1 MGSRIL
7 LTIIAALVIGVIQ
20 FVVGLSMNGGA
31 ILVCGAIMGLLAYG
45 LWGLR
50 GTPSYSSLDLYL
62 PLLAAGIGIA
72 SGGILSRYIRLSG
85 DSPPNGL
92 GNSGLV
98 DSGLVDSGMIEVWAV
113 VLGVAVGGAVIAWR
127 LRNRSTRCHICRR
140 MLGSSRE
147 ACPRCGNSVCLN
159 CWNADSYRC
168 AGCERSRTPLL
179 SIEEEDWWDERLGD
193 RQPAGRCVR
202 CRREAKERDLRKCGN
217 CPRAMCIQCWDMENG
232 RCIGCNWVIPDL
244 PRALE
249 IYHLSHA
256 RIGEEDL

>member
-1 MGSRIL
+1 MRSRIL
-7 LTIIAALVIGVIQ
+7 LTIISALVIGVIQ

-31 ILVCGAIMGLLAYG
+31 ILACGALMGLLAYG

-50 GTPSYSSLDLYL
+50 GAPSYSPLDLYL

-85 DSPPNGL
+85 DSPQ
-92 GNSGLV
+92 SGLAN
-98 DSGLVDSGMIEVWAV
+98 SGLVDSGMIEVWAV

-147 ACPRCGNSVCLN
+147 SCPRCGTSVCLN

-168 AGCERSRTPLL
+168 ASCDRSRTPLL
-179 SIEEEDWWDERLGD
+179 SIEEEEWWDERLGN

-232 RCIGCNWVIPDL
+232 RCIGCDWVIPDL
-244 PRALE
+244 PQALE
-249 IYHLSHA
+249 IYHLSQA

>member
-7 LTIIAALVIGVIQ
+7 LTIISALIIGVIQ

-31 ILVCGAIMGLLAYG
+31 ILVCGALMGLLAYG

-50 GTPSYSSLDLYL
+50 GTPGYSPLDLYL

-72 SGGILSRYIRLSG
+72 SGGLLSRYIRLSG
-85 DSPPNGL
+85 DSPTAGL
-92 GNSGLV
+92 TNSGQ
-98 DSGLVDSGMIEVWAV
+98 VDSGMIEVWAV
-113 VLGVAVGGAVIAWR
+113 VLGAAVGGAVIVWR
-127 LRNRSTRCHICRR
+127 LRNRSARCHICRR

-147 ACPRCGNSVCLN
+147 SCPRCGNSVCLN

-168 AGCERSRTPLL
+168 ASCERSRTPLL
-179 SIEEEDWWDERLGD
+179 SIEEEEWWDERLGK
-193 RQPAGRCVR
+193 RQSAGRCVR

-244 PRALE
+244 PQALE
-249 IYHLSHA
+249 IYHLSQA
-256 RIGEEDL
+256 RVGEEGL

>member
-1 MGSRIL
+1 
-7 LTIIAALVIGVIQ
+7 
-20 FVVGLSMNGGA
+20 
-31 ILVCGAIMGLLAYG
+31 MGLLAYG

-85 DSPPNGL
+85 GSPQ
-92 GNSGLV
+92 SGLAN
-98 DSGLVDSGMIEVWAV
+98 SGLVDSGMIEVWAV
-113 VLGVAVGGAVIAWR
+113 VLGVAVGAAVVAWR
-127 LRNRSTRCHICRR
+127 LRNRATRCHICRK

-147 ACPRCGNSVCLN
+147 YCPRCGNSVCLN

-168 AGCERSRTPLL
+168 ASCDRSRTPLL
-179 SIEEEDWWDERLGD
+179 SIEEEEWWDERLGK
-193 RQPAGRCVR
+193 RQSAGRCVR

-244 PRALE
+244 PQALE
-249 IYHLSHA
+249 IYHLSQA
-256 RIGEEDL
+256 RIGEEEL

>member
-7 LTIIAALVIGVIQ
+7 LTIISALVIGVIQ
-20 FVVGLSMNGGA
+20 YVVGLSMNGGA
-31 ILVCGAIMGLLAYG
+31 ILVCGALMGLLAYG

-50 GTPSYSSLDLYL
+50 GTSGYSPLDLYL

-85 DSPPNGL
+85 DSPRAGL
-92 GNSGLV
+92 TNSGQ
-98 DSGLVDSGMIEVWAV
+98 VDSGMIEVWAV
-113 VLGVAVGGAVIAWR
+113 VLGAAVGGAVIVWR
-127 LRNRSTRCHICRR
+127 LRNRSARCHICRR

-147 ACPRCGNSVCLN
+147 SCPRCGNSVCLN

-168 AGCERSRTPLL
+168 ASCERSRTPLL
-179 SIEEEDWWDERLGD
+179 SIEEEEWWDERLGK
-193 RQPAGRCVR
+193 RQSAGRCVR

-232 RCIGCNWVIPDL
+232 RCIGCDWVIPDL
-244 PRALE
+244 PEALE
-249 IYHLSHA
+249 IYHLSQA
-256 RIGEEDL
+256 RIGEEGL

>member
-1 MGSRIL
+1 
-7 LTIIAALVIGVIQ
+7 
-20 FVVGLSMNGGA
+20 MNGGA
-31 ILVCGAIMGLLAYG
+31 ILVCGALMGLLAYG

-50 GTPSYSSLDLYL
+50 GTPSYSPLDLYL

-85 DSPPNGL
+85 DSPTARLTN
-92 GNSGLV
+92 
-98 DSGLVDSGMIEVWAV
+98 SGLVDSGMIEVWAV
-113 VLGVAVGGAVIAWR
+113 VLGAAVGGAVIAWR
-127 LRNRSTRCHICRR
+127 LRNRSARCHICRR

-147 ACPRCGNSVCLN
+147 SCPRCGNSVCLN

-168 AGCERSRTPLL
+168 ASCERSRTPLL
-179 SIEEEDWWDERLGD
+179 SIEDEEWWDERLGD

-232 RCIGCNWVIPDL
+232 RCIGCDWVIPDL
-244 PRALE
+244 PEALE
-249 IYHLSHA
+249 IYHLSQA
-256 RIGEEDL
+256 RIGEEEL

>member
-1 MGSRIL
+1 MRSRIL
-7 LTIIAALVIGVIQ
+7 LTIISALVIGVIQ

-31 ILVCGAIMGLLAYG
+31 ILVCGALMGLLAYG

-72 SGGILSRYIRLSG
+72 SGGILSRYIRLSD
-85 DSPPNGL
+85 DSTQAGL
-92 GNSGLV
+92 AN
-98 DSGLVDSGMIEVWAV
+98 SGLVDSGMIEVWAV

-127 LRNRSTRCHICRR
+127 LRNRATRCHICRR

-147 ACPRCGNSVCLN
+147 SCPRCGNSVCLN

-168 AGCERSRTPLL
+168 ASCERSRTPLL
-179 SIEEEDWWDERLGD
+179 SIEEDDWWDERLGD

-232 RCIGCNWVIPDL
+232 RCVGCDWVIPDL
-244 PRALE
+244 PQALE
-249 IYHLSHA
+249 IYHLSQA
-256 RIGEEDL
+256 RIGEEEL

>member
-1 MGSRIL
+1 MRSRIL
-7 LTIIAALVIGVIQ
+7 LTIISALVIGVIQ

-31 ILVCGAIMGLLAYG
+31 ILVCGALMSLLAYG

-50 GTPSYSSLDLYL
+50 GAPSYSSLDLYL

-85 DSPPNGL
+85 DSPQ
-92 GNSGLV
+92 SGLAN
-98 DSGLVDSGMIEVWAV
+98 SGLVDSGMIEVWTV
-113 VLGVAVGGAVIAWR
+113 VIGVAVGGAVIAWR
-127 LRNRSTRCHICRR
+127 LRNRATRCHICRR

-147 ACPRCGNSVCLN
+147 SCPRCGNSVCLN

-168 AGCERSRTPLL
+168 SGCDRSRTPLL
-179 SIEEEDWWDERLGD
+179 SIEEEEWWDERLGN
-193 RQPAGRCVR
+193 RQIAGRCVR

-232 RCIGCNWVIPDL
+232 RCIGCDWVIPDL
-244 PRALE
+244 PQALE
-249 IYHLSHA
+249 IYHLSQA
-256 RIGEEDL
+256 RMGEEDL

>member
-1 MGSRIL
+1 MRSRIL
-7 LTIIAALVIGVIQ
+7 LTIISALVIGVIQ

-31 ILVCGAIMGLLAYG
+31 ILVCGALMGLLAYG

-72 SGGILSRYIRLSG
+72 SGGMLSRHIRLSG
-85 DSPPNGL
+85 DSPQAGPQAGMAN
-92 GNSGLV
+92 
-98 DSGLVDSGMIEVWAV
+98 SGLVDSGMIEVWAV
-113 VLGVAVGGAVIAWR
+113 VLGLAVGGAVIAWR
-127 LRNRSTRCHICRR
+127 LRNRATRCHICRR

-147 ACPRCGNSVCLN
+147 SCPRCGNSVCLN

-179 SIEEEDWWDERLGD
+179 SIEEEEWWDERLGE
-193 RQPAGRCVR
+193 RQSVGRCVR

-232 RCIGCNWVIPDL
+232 RCIGCDWVIPEL
-244 PRALE
+244 PQALE
-249 IYHLSHA
+249 IYHLSQA
-256 RIGEEDL
+256 RMGEEEL

>member
-1 MGSRIL
+1 MRSRIL
-7 LTIIAALVIGVIQ
+7 LTIISALVIGVIQ

-31 ILVCGAIMGLLAYG
+31 ILVCGALMGLLAYG

-50 GTPSYSSLDLYL
+50 GAPSYSPLDLYL

-85 DSPPNGL
+85 DSPQ
-92 GNSGLV
+92 SGLAN
-98 DSGLVDSGMIEVWAV
+98 SGLVDSGMIEVWAV

-147 ACPRCGNSVCLN
+147 SCPRCGTSVCLN

-168 AGCERSRTPLL
+168 ASCDRSRTPLL
-179 SIEEEDWWDERLGD
+179 SIEEEEWWDERLGN

-232 RCIGCNWVIPDL
+232 RCIGCDWVIPDL
-244 PRALE
+244 PQALE
-249 IYHLSHA
+249 IYHLSQA

>member
-20 FVVGLSMNGGA
+20 FVVGLSMNGGV
-31 ILVCGAIMGLLAYG
+31 ILVCGALMGLLAYG

-50 GTPSYSSLDLYL
+50 GTTNYSSMDLYL

-72 SGGILSRYIRLSG
+72 SGGILNRIIRSQTEPQPDG
-85 DSPPNGL
+85 PAG
-92 GNSGLV
+92 SGLIE
-98 DSGLVDSGMIEVWAV
+98 SGLIEVWAV

-127 LRNRSTRCHICRR
+127 LRNRATRCHICRR

-147 ACPRCGNSVCLN
+147 SCPRCGNSVCLN

-168 AGCERSRTPLL
+168 ASCERSRTPLL
-179 SIEEEDWWDERLGD
+179 SIEEEEWWDERLD
-193 RQPAGRCVR
+193 KRQPAGRCVR

-244 PRALE
+244 PQALE
-249 IYHLSHA
+249 IYHLSQA
-256 RIGEEDL
+256 RIGEE